1 MSAVKSD
8 PGFSP
13 CESAPATE
21 GVLVLERGLALH
33 FGGRLE
39 PARIAWRLIGPAG
52 APVVLAMGGI
62 SAHRRVC
69 AEDDGWWGELAGS
82 GRGIDVARY
91 RILGIDYLGGSGES
105 TGPAR
110 GSAGFPSLS
119 AFDQAQAIVAV
130 LDALHIERLH
140 AIVGASY
147 GGMVALAF
155 GERYP
160 TRVARLVVVS
170 AGERAHPLSSAW
182 RAIERE
188 VVRFGIANGDPTGGL
203 KLARAL
209 AMTTYRTPAEF
220 AERFHGPPR
229 QHEGRW
235 RLPVEDYVFA
245 RGDAYVAV
253 HVPEAFVC
261 LSESIDLHAVDARRI
276 RVPTL
281 AIAIRAD
288 QLVPLA
294 DVESL
299 VRRLP
304 HGHLAVLD
312 SLFGHDAFLK
322 EGVRFQPLLQAFLE
336 GPAR

>member
-13 CESAPATE
+13 CESAPASE
-21 GVLVLERGLALH
+21 GVLGLERSLALH

-39 PARIAWRLIGPAG
+39 SARVAWRLIGPAG

-91 RILGIDYLGGSGES
+91 RILGIDYLGGSGAS

-110 GSAGFPSLS
+110 GAVGFPSLS
-119 AFDQAQAIVAV
+119 AYDQADAIVAV
-130 LDALHIERLH
+130 LDALGIDRLH

-155 GERYP
+155 GERHAA
-160 TRVARLVVVS
+160 RVGRLAVVS
-170 AGERAHPLSSAW
+170 AAERAHPLSSAW
-182 RAIERE
+182 RAVERE
-188 VVRFGIANGDPTGGL
+188 IVRFGIANGDPSGGL

-220 AERFHGPPR
+220 AERFAGPPR
-229 QHEGRW
+229 LHAGRF
-235 RLPVEDYVFA
+235 RLPVEEYVFA

-261 LSESIDLHAVDARRI
+261 LSESIDLHAVDATKI
-276 RVPTL
+276 VVPTL

-294 DVESL
+294 DVEAL

-304 HGHLAVLD
+304 HGRLAVLD

-322 EGVRFQPLLQAFLE
+322 EGVRFQPLLLDFLE